1 MFDTLQ
7 ERLTGIFDKLTGR
20 GSLSEADVD
29 SAMREVRRALIEADV
44 ALEVVRRFVETV
56 RAKAVGQDVIRS
68 VTPGQM
74 VVKIVHDALIE
85 TLGSDGGGIDLKAAA
100 PVPLLMVGLQGS
112 GKTTT
117 TAKIAKRLKERD
129 RKRVLMA
136 SLDTRRPAAQEQLEI
151 LSRQVGVDSLP
162 IVKSEDPQAIA
173 RRALDEARRGGYD
186 VVMLDTAGRLHIDSE
201 LMAETQAIRDIARP
215 HETLL
220 VADALTGQDA
230 VRLAKS
236 FDEAIGITGIVLTR
250 IDGDGRGGAALS
262 MRAVTGK
269 PIKLLGTGEKLDGL
283 EDFHPSRIA
292 SRILG
297 MGDVVSLV
305 ERAAQT
311 VDHEKA
317 KKIAARMKK
326 GTFDLD
332 DLAEQLQQMR
342 KLGGMSGVLAMLPG
356 VGKIKKQLEGVDLD
370 KLVLKRQL
378 AIIGSMTAFERRNPK
393 VMNASRKKR
402 VAKGSGTKVEE
413 INRLLKMHL
422 QMADMMKKV
431 GRNPGLLGKMFGQG
445 APAPSAEEIEKMQA
459 ELSRLDPN
467 ALPPEL
473 KDMVRGMSE
482 SGTPAVLPDLSQGLK
497 GLPGLGGGSAPPG
510 LGGRPTLPGLG
521 GQSFRGFPG
530 GMKKK

>member
-1 MFDTLQ
+1 MFETLQ
-7 ERLTGIFDKLTGR
+7 ERLAGIFDKLTGR
-20 GSLSEADVD
+20 GSLSEADVE

-44 ALEVVRRFVETV
+44 ALEVVKGFIDKVKA
-56 RAKAVGQDVIRS
+56 RAIGQEVVKS

-74 VVKIVHDALIE
+74 VVKIVHDALVE
-85 TLGSDGGGIDLKAAA
+85 TLGSDEGGIDLKAAA
-100 PVPLLMVGLQGS
+100 PVALLMVGLQGS

-129 RKRVLMA
+129 KKRVLMA
-136 SLDTRRPAAQEQLEI
+136 SLDTRRPAAQEQLKVLGQQI
-151 LSRQVGVDSLP
+151 GVDSLP
-162 IVKSEDPQAIA
+162 IVASEDPEAIT
-173 RRALDEARRGGYD
+173 RRALAEARRGGYD
-186 VVMLDTAGRLHIDSE
+186 VLLLDTAGRLHIDEE

-236 FDEAIGITGIVLTR
+236 FDEKLGLSGIVLTR

-269 PIKLLGTGEKLDGL
+269 PIKLIGTGEKLEGL
-283 EDFHPSRIA
+283 EDFHASRIA
-292 SRILG
+292 GRILG

-311 VDHEKA
+311 IDHEKA

-342 KLGGMSGVLAMLPG
+342 KLGGMSGVLGLLPG
-356 VGKIKKQLEGVDLD
+356 IGKVKKQLEGVDLD
-370 KLVLKRQL
+370 NLVLKRQL

-393 VMNASRKKR
+393 AMNASRKKR

-431 GRNPGLLGKMFGQG
+431 GRNPGLFGKMFGQ
-445 APAPSAEEIEKMQA
+445 APALPDQAELERMQA
-459 ELSRLDPN
+459 ELSRLDPS
-467 ALPPEL
+467 ALPADL
-473 KDMVRGMSE
+473 KEMMKG
-482 SGTPAVLPDLSQGLK
+482 SGDGGLPTMPDLSQGLK
-497 GLPGLGGGSAPPG
+497 GLPGLGGGRSG
-510 LGGRPTLPGLG
+510 LPGLG
-521 GQSFRGFPG
+521 GAPFRGFPG
-530 GMKKK
+530 PGVKKK